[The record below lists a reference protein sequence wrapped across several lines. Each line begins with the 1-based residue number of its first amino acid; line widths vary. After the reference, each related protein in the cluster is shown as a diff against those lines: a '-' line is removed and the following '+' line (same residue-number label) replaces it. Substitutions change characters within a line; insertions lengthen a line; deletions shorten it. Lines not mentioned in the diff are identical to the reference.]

1 MKPLIGISCSIKCLE
16 KSANFTLLPQQF
28 HFLGEAY
35 TNAVERAGGIPVILP
50 SFEDPELMK
59 DAVGRLDGVIISG
72 GADIDPA
79 LYGERI
85 IRGVGPIDFRRDQA
99 EKVLTN
105 YLLDETEMP
114 VLGIC
119 RGMQL
124 VNAVRGGKD
133 IQHLPDEGFAEHSLS
148 MFQRNIPSH
157 DVDLTPGS
165 RIAEIM
171 GATRVRTNS
180 FHHQAVKTAAPG
192 WVVTGYAKDDHCI
205 EAMEVPGERFVLC
218 VQWHPEGMVNNDEEQ
233 AIFRAL
239 VKAAQE
245 YRA

>member
-1 MKPLIGISCSIKCLE
+1 MKPLIGISCSLKCLE

-28 HFLGEAY
+28 HYLGEAY

-59 DAVGRLDGVIISG
+59 EAAARLDGVIISG

-85 IRGVGPIDFRRDQA
+85 ISGVGPIDFRRDQA
-99 EKVLTN
+99 EAALAN
-105 YLLDETEMP
+105 YLLDETDLP

-124 VNAVRGGKD
+124 INAVRGGKD
-133 IQHLPDEGFAEHSLS
+133 IQDLKSEGFAEHRLS
-148 MFQRNIPSH
+148 MYQRDIPSH
-157 DVDLTPGS
+157 DVDLVRGS
-165 RIAEIM
+165 RIERIM
-171 GATRVRTNS
+171 GSSRVRTNS
-180 FHHQAVKTAAPG
+180 FHHQAVRSAAPG
-192 WVVTGYAKDDHCI
+192 WTVTGYAADDRCI
-205 EAMEVPGERFVLC
+205 EAMELSGERFVLC
-218 VQWHPEGMVNNDEEQ
+218 VQWHPEGLVKNDEEQ

-239 VKAAQE
+239 VSAAKE
-245 YRA
+245 RLA